1 MPLPLDATT
10 NFYAARTLLHSEA
23 FSNSAAF
30 EGCDLE
36 YIQLSTERYHCES
49 REVILDGVRLFAE
62 TGNATV
68 HRLGLAWA
76 NSYIFAIPC
85 QMIQSGRA
93 NGRIW
98 HRTIGAFRGEDELNV
113 VVPPMK
119 LLIASISRSV
129 FVEYMSAVERA
140 MAADWFTHG
149 IQLVGDA
156 CQVSRLAE
164 TVAVL
169 LGACCAQPEI
179 LAFPQARAS
188 ITHALLDSLSPLVLE
203 GNTPEAASSVRLD
216 RAKIVR
222 KAREFALEKIDEP
235 LQVID
240 ICRAI
245 GVSRRALQYS
255 FQDVVGVNP
264 IAYLRLLR
272 LNGARRDLI
281 NADGALQVKDVAARW
296 GFWHWSRFSAD
307 YRQMFN
313 ELPSETLHRFSPGCS
328 QARTN

>member
-10 NFYAARTLLHSEA
+10 NCYAARTLQYSEA
-23 FSNSAAF
+23 SSNSAAF

-36 YIQLSTERYHCES
+36 YTQLSAERYHCDS
-49 REVILDGVRLFAE
+49 HEVVLDGVRLFHE
-62 TGNATV
+62 TANATV

-85 QMIQSGRA
+85 QMVQSGRA

-98 HRTIGAFRGEDELNV
+98 FRTIGAFRGEDELNV
-113 VVPPMK
+113 VVPPMT
-119 LLIASISRSV
+119 LLVASISRSV
-129 FVEYMSAVERA
+129 FGEYMSTVEHS

-156 CQVSRLAE
+156 CQVSRLSE
-164 TVAVL
+164 TLSAL
-169 LGACCAQPEI
+169 LGACCAQPAI

-188 ITHALLDSLSPLVLE
+188 IMHALLDALSPLVLE
-203 GNTPEAASSVRLD
+203 SNALEASPSIRLD

-264 IAYLRLLR
+264 VAYLRLLR
-272 LNGARRDLI
+272 LNGARRDLV
-281 NADGALQVKDVAARW
+281 NARGALQVKDVASRW
-296 GFWHWSRFSAD
+296 GFWHWSRFSAE

-313 ELPSETLHRFSPGCS
+313 ELPSETLHRVSSGS
-328 QARTN
+328 SRDRIN